1 MLKITPYIG
10 IMVLIVSIGGIF
22 YPKLGYFLL
31 LVFATLMIIA
41 PFRGRWFCGNL
52 CPRGSFVDFWL
63 APISRKVEIPSIL
76 KSMKIRIPIF
86 ILLMGFMIFRII
98 VYTIIMASVFLML
111 RLSAKKRNRILLVIT
126 FLLSAVIFY
135 IGVAKK
141 VPEQQ
146 ELLSIKGKIE

>member
-1 MLKITPYIG
+1 
-10 IMVLIVSIGGIF
+10 
-22 YPKLGYFLL
+22 
-31 LVFATLMIIA
+31 
-41 PFRGRWFCGNL
+41 
-52 CPRGSFVDFWL
+52 
-63 APISRKVEIPSIL
+63 
-76 KSMKIRIPIF
+76 
-86 ILLMGFMIFRII
+86 
-98 VYTIIMASVFLML
+98 MASVFLML